1 MKMKKRNLIVAALV
15 IALGA
20 AVYLNWQFGGDN
32 TLLTSSTKELG
43 AAEYVNND
51 TTVTSPS
58 KTKLSSKQSNYF
70 ADARTKRE
78 QSQDK
83 VVDIAKEVLEK
94 SDSSTDSKE
103 SAKAQAEK
111 IEKYITYQT
120 NIENLLKAKGF
131 TDCLCCITEKG
142 CSVVVG
148 LVIIDFPCVCKG
160 ITEGDETVCSS
171 YKNGSRSSAADA
183 AYAVVVLLLPRQ
195 SVPLA
200 DKADTAVCRLIN
212 ECQSASVGTY
222 PDASGAV
229 GYDVEYLVEWQRG
242 RIVRVIGKVPY
253 LHLVY
258 QINTVT
264 VGSNPCSSLDIEV
277 DGVDARFGEV
287 YLLWH
292 NLSAWRKVS
301 DTLVGGV
308 EYLDYSIVIACPD
321 MSVW

>member
-51 TTVTSPS
+51 ITVTSPS

-111 IEKYITYQT
+111 IPYMVVIGDKEV
-120 NIENLLKAKGF
+120 ENG
-131 TDCLCCITEKG
+131 TI
-142 CSVVVG
+142 SVR
-148 LVIIDFPCVCKG
+148 DRF
-160 ITEGDETVCSS
+160 EGD
-171 YKNGSRSSAADA
+171 
-183 AYAVVVLLLPRQ
+183 L
-195 SVPLA
+195 
-200 DKADTAVCRLIN
+200 
-212 ECQSASVGTY
+212 GTW
-222 PDASGAV
+222 DQQKLMEIIKEA
-229 GYDVEYLVEWQRG
+229 
-242 RIVRVIGKVPY
+242 
-253 LHLVY
+253 
-258 QINTVT
+258 QI
-264 VGSNPCSSLDIEV
+264 
-277 DGVDARFGEV
+277 
-287 YLLWH
+287 
-292 NLSAWRKVS
+292 
-301 DTLVGGV
+301 
-308 EYLDYSIVIACPD
+308 
-321 MSVW
+321 